1 MTGHEQLP
9 RSVTIGAHLRRTNR
23 ITLCAAIAIVA
34 VTVIASSFTLG
45 LFRVANTTQVQAKM
59 LAESAAAALMFQDEA
74 AAQELL
80 QTLRNAPNV
89 HVAALYTQQRHLLA
103 SYRSEAQV
111 PVPAALDTPAASVS
125 ITFTHI
131 DIWQPVLFQG
141 ARRGTLYLRVDVAGL
156 YRQLSFQIL
165 VTLLAGAFAL
175 MVSGLML
182 RRLNLSV
189 LRPLSKL
196 TELTD
201 RVSSSADFRVR
212 AASSDIAELE
222 ALARGF
228 NGMLENIEE
237 RDAHLAAQRDHLE
250 DQVAERTA
258 DLQRAKETAETAS
271 RTKSEFLATM
281 SHEIRTPLNGV
292 LGMNELLLA
301 SDLTPRQ
308 REWGVAVQT
317 SGEHLLGV
325 INDILDFSKIESGN
339 MVLENVAFSLVDL
352 VEETLAMFAYSAE
365 RKGLELAAQFTPL
378 DSALPGVRGDP
389 LRLRQVLANLIGN
402 AIKFTEHGEVVVRVL
417 LESETDTDVAL
428 RVSVED
434 TGIGIAPE
442 TLDRIFEHFSQAD
455 GSTTR
460 RYGGTGLGLAISRR
474 LLNLMGGTIRVESS
488 LGHGSRFIVSLPLS
502 KSRAVPRERLQPTAL
517 EGVPVLVVDDNQTN
531 RAILQQQLEGWRMR
545 VTCAHS
551 GEEALELMAEATRAG
566 SSFALII
573 LDMHMPGMDGL
584 QLASAI
590 QRQPELAPTPLM
602 MLTSTASNLSDAE
615 RQASG
620 IRRFLNK
627 PIRRADL
634 FRVVSSILAPAALHI
649 DEPTTASV
657 DAGLSLQRS
666 VLVVEDNPIN
676 QQVANAMLRS
686 LGMQVTLASD
696 GRQALDLVQT
706 FDFDLVLMDCQMPV
720 MDGFQAT
727 AAIRRLPLGRGEHL
741 PIAAVTAN
749 ALQGDEQKCLEAGM
763 NDFLPKP
770 FKLAQLQALLARWLP
785 RAGAPS
791 STRTAPGNAYARDAA
806 ITAGSDAIDLGALQT
821 IRELDPAGGMDLV
834 KTILR
839 IFIESAG
846 ESVTRVENAI
856 LAHDGGQLAA
866 AAHALK
872 SSTANV
878 GAKTLS
884 DFYRQLEQLGREG
897 RLADARELLIQVR
910 PEHQRAVARMY
921 EILQEAA

>member
-1 MTGHEQLP
+1 MTGREPLP
-9 RSVTIGAHLRRTNR
+9 QSVTIGARLRRTNR

-34 VTVIASSFTLG
+34 AVIIASSFTLG
-45 LFRVANTTQVQAKM
+45 LFSLANTTRVQARM
-59 LAESAAAALMFQDEA
+59 LAESAAAALMFQDET

-80 QTLRNAPNV
+80 QTLRYAPNV
-89 HVAALYTQQRHLLA
+89 HVAALYTQRRQLFA

-111 PVPAALDTPAASVS
+111 PVPAALDAQTASVA
-125 ITFTHI
+125 TTLTHI
-131 DIWQPVLFQG
+131 DILQPVLFQG
-141 ARRGTLYLRVDVAGL
+141 KSRGTLYLRIDVAAL
-156 YRQLSFQIL
+156 YRQLASQLL
-165 VTLLAGAFAL
+165 VTLFAVAIAL
-175 MVSGLML
+175 LVSSLML

-189 LRPLSKL
+189 LRPLAKL

-201 RVSSSADFRVR
+201 RVSGSADFRVR
-212 AASSDIAELE
+212 AASSDIAELD
-222 ALARGF
+222 ALARGL

-258 DLQRAKETAETAS
+258 DLQLAKETAEAAS
-271 RTKSEFLATM
+271 RVKSEFLATM

-339 MVLENVAFSLVDL
+339 MALESVAFSLVDL
-352 VEETLAMFAYSAE
+352 VEETLAMFAHSAE
-365 RKGLELAAQFTPL
+365 KKGLELAAQFTPL

-402 AIKFTEHGEVVVRVL
+402 AIKFTDHGEVVVRL
-417 LESETDTDVAL
+417 RLESETDTDVAL
-428 RVSVED
+428 NLIVED

-442 TLDRIFEHFSQAD
+442 TLDRIFEHFLQAD

-474 LLNLMGGTIRVESS
+474 LLTLMGGTICVESS
-488 LGHGSRFIVSLPLS
+488 PGQGSRFIVSLHLP
-502 KSRAVPRERLQPTAL
+502 KARAPPRERVEPTGL
-517 EGVPVLVVDDNQTN
+517 EGARVLVVDDNQTN
-531 RAILQQQLEGWRMR
+531 REILQQRLEGWQMR
-545 VTCAHS
+545 VACARS
-551 GEEALELMAEATRAG
+551 GEEALELMAQATRAA
-566 SSFALII
+566 SSFALAI

-590 QRQPELAPTPLM
+590 QRRPDLADTPLV
-602 MLTSTASNLSDAE
+602 MLTSTASNLTDPQ

-620 IRRFLNK
+620 ILRFLSK

-634 FRVVSSILAPAALHI
+634 LRVLCSVLAPAAPRL
-649 DEPTTASV
+649 DAFTAVPV
-657 DAGLSLQRS
+657 DSGVSIQPR
-666 VLVVEDNPIN
+666 VLVVEDNATN
-676 QQVANAMLRS
+676 QQVLNAVLRS
-686 LGMQVTLASD
+686 LGVQVTLASN
-696 GRQALDLVQT
+696 GQEAVELVQNR
-706 FDFDLVLMDCQMPV
+706 DFDLVLMDCQMPV

-727 AAIRRLPLGRGEHL
+727 AAIRRLPLGRGERL

-749 ALQGDEQKCLEAGM
+749 ALQSDEQKCLAAGM

-770 FKLAQLQALLARWLP
+770 FKRAQLQALLARWLP
-785 RAGAPS
+785 RAGEAS
-791 STRTAPGNAYARDAA
+791 GTHTALEPADARDAA
-806 ITAGSDAIDLGALQT
+806 VVPASDVIDLRALQT
-821 IRELDPAGGMDLV
+821 VRELDPAGGMDLV

-846 ESVTRVENAI
+846 ESVTRIENAI
-856 LAHDGGQLAA
+856 VARDAGQLAA

-884 DFYRQLEQLGREG
+884 EFYRRLEQLGREG
-897 RLADARELLIQVR
+897 RLTDARELLIQVR

>member
-1 MTGHEQLP
+1 MTGRDPLP
-9 RSVTIGAHLRRTNR
+9 RSVSIGARLRRTNR
-23 ITLCAAIAIVA
+23 ITLSAAIAIVA
-34 VTVIASSFTLG
+34 AIIIASSFTLG
-45 LFRVANTTQVQAKM
+45 LFSLANTTEVQAKM
-59 LAESAAAALMFQDEA
+59 LAENAAAALMFQDEA

-80 QTLRNAPNV
+80 QTQRYAPNV
-89 HVAALYTQQRHLLA
+89 HVAALYTQQRHLFA

-111 PVPAALDTPAASVS
+111 PVPAALDAPSANVS
-125 ITFTHI
+125 ITLTHI
-131 DIWQPVLFQG
+131 DILQPVLFKG

-156 YRQLSFQIL
+156 YRQLASQML
-165 VTLLAGAFAL
+165 VTLFAVAIAL

-189 LRPLSKL
+189 LRPLAKL

-201 RVSSSADFRVR
+201 RVSGSADFRVR
-212 AASSDIAELE
+212 AASSDIAELD

-250 DQVAERTA
+250 EQVAERTA
-258 DLQRAKETAETAS
+258 DLQHAKETAEAAS
-271 RTKSEFLATM
+271 RVKSEFLATM

-301 SDLTPRQ
+301 SELTPRQ

-317 SGEHLLGV
+317 SGEHLLSV

-339 MVLENVAFSLVDL
+339 MALESVAFNLVDL
-352 VEETLAMFAYSAE
+352 VEETLAMFAHSAQK
-365 RKGLELAAQFTPL
+365 KGLELAAQFTPL

-402 AIKFTEHGEVVVRVL
+402 AIKFTDHGEVVVRL
-417 LESETDTDVAL
+417 RLESETDTDVAL
-428 RVSVED
+428 SLTVED

-460 RYGGTGLGLAISRR
+460 QYGGTGLGLAISRR
-474 LLNLMGGTIRVESS
+474 LLTLMGGTICVESTP
-488 LGHGSRFIVSLPLS
+488 GHGSRFIVSLHLP
-502 KSRAVPRERLQPTAL
+502 KARALPRERLEPTTL
-517 EGVPVLVVDDNQTN
+517 EGVRVLVVDDNQTN
-531 RAILQQQLEGWRMR
+531 REILQQQLEGWHMR
-545 VTCAHS
+545 VTCARS
-551 GEEALELMAEATRAG
+551 GEEALELMAEGARAA
-566 SSFALII
+566 SSFALTI

-590 QRQPELAPTPLM
+590 QRQPELAATPLV
-602 MLTSTASNLSDAE
+602 MLTSTASNLADPE
-615 RQASG
+615 RRASG
-620 IRRFLNK
+620 ILRFLNK

-634 FRVVSSILAPAALHI
+634 LRVLCSILAPAAPRI
-649 DEPTTASV
+649 DASTAVSV
-657 DAGLSLQRS
+657 DSGPSVQRR
-666 VLVVEDNPIN
+666 VLVVEDNPTN
-676 QQVANAMLRS
+676 QQVVNAMLRR
-686 LGMQVTLASD
+686 LGVQVTLASN
-696 GRQALDLVQT
+696 GQEAVELVQKH
-706 FDFDLVLMDCQMPV
+706 DFDLVLMDCQMPV
-720 MDGFQAT
+720 MDGYQAT

-749 ALQGDEQKCLEAGM
+749 ALQGDEQNCLEAGM

-785 RAGAPS
+785 HAGEAS
-791 STRTAPGNAYARDAA
+791 STNTALGTAGARDASVVP
-806 ITAGSDAIDLGALQT
+806 GSDAIDLRELQSV
-821 IRELDPAGGMDLV
+821 RELDPAGGMDLV

-846 ESVTRVENAI
+846 ESVTRIENAI
-856 LAHDGGQLAA
+856 LACDGGQLAA

-884 DFYRQLEQLGREG
+884 EFYRRLEQLGREG

-910 PEHQRAVARMY
+910 PAHQRAVARMY

>member
-1 MTGHEQLP
+1 MTVRDPLP
-9 RSVTIGAHLRRTNR
+9 QSVTIGTRLRRTNR

-34 VTVIASSFTLG
+34 AIIIASSFVLG
-45 LFRVANTTQVQAKM
+45 LFSLANTTQVQAKM
-59 LAESAAAALMFQDEA
+59 LAENAAAALMFEDEA
-74 AAQELL
+74 AAQGLL
-80 QTLRNAPNV
+80 QTLRYAPSV
-89 HVAALYTQQRHLLA
+89 RVAALYTQQRHLLA
-103 SYRSEAQV
+103 SYRSAPQV
-111 PVPAALDTPAASVS
+111 PVPAALDALSASVA
-125 ITFTHI
+125 IALTHI
-131 DIWQPVLFQG
+131 DILQPVLFQG
-141 ARRGTLYLRVDVAGL
+141 VRRGTLYLRIDVAGL
-156 YRQLSFQIL
+156 YRQLASQML
-165 VTLLAGAFAL
+165 VTLFAVAIAL
-175 MVSGLML
+175 IVSSLML

-189 LRPLSKL
+189 LRPLLKL

-212 AASSDIAELE
+212 AAPSGIAELD

-258 DLQRAKETAETAS
+258 DLQNAKETAEAAS
-271 RTKSEFLATM
+271 RVKSEFLATM

-317 SGEHLLGV
+317 SGEHLRSV

-339 MVLENVAFSLVDL
+339 MALESVAFSLVDL
-352 VEETLAMFAYSAE
+352 IEETLTMFAYSAE
-365 RKGLELAAQFTPL
+365 KKGLELAAQFTPL

-402 AIKFTEHGEVVVRVL
+402 AIKFTDHGEIIVRL
-417 LESETDTDVAL
+417 RLESETDIDVAL
-428 RVSVED
+428 SLSVED
-434 TGIGIAPE
+434 TGIGIEPE

-460 RYGGTGLGLAISRR
+460 RYGGTGLGLTISRR
-474 LLNLMGGTIRVESS
+474 LLTLMGGTISVESS
-488 LGHGSRFIVSLPLS
+488 PGHGSKFTV
-502 KSRAVPRERLQPTAL
+502 RLQLPKARALTRELLEPTAL
-517 EGVPVLVVDDNQTN
+517 EGARVLVVDDNQTN
-531 RAILQQQLEGWRMR
+531 REILQQQLEGWRMH
-545 VTCAHS
+545 VTCACG
-551 GEEALELMAEATRAG
+551 GEEALKLMAQATRAG
-566 SSFALII
+566 SSFALAI

-590 QRQPELAPTPLM
+590 RQCPDLPNTPLA
-602 MLTSTASNLSDAE
+602 MLTSTASNLTESQ

-620 IRRFLNK
+620 ILRFLNK
-627 PIRRADL
+627 PVRRADL
-634 FRVVSSILAPAALHI
+634 LRVLCSILAPAAPYI
-649 DEPTTASV
+649 DAPAAAPV
-657 DAGLSLQRS
+657 DGGHSIQQR
-666 VLVVEDNPIN
+666 VLVVEDNPTN
-676 QQVANAMLRS
+676 QQVANAMLKS
-686 LGMQVTLASD
+686 LGVQVSLASN
-696 GRQALDLVQT
+696 GQQAVELVQH

-727 AAIRRLPLGRGEHL
+727 AAIRRLPSGRGERL

-749 ALQGDEQKCLEAGM
+749 ALQGDEQKCLDAGM

-785 RAGAPS
+785 RALEVS
-791 STRTAPGNAYARDAA
+791 STNIALESADARGASVMR
-806 ITAGSDAIDLGALQT
+806 GSDAIDLEALQ
-821 IRELDPAGGMDLV
+821 IVRELDPAGGMDLV
-834 KTILR
+834 KTVLR

-856 LAHDGGQLAA
+856 LASDGAQLAA

-884 DFYRQLEQLGREG
+884 EFYRRLELLGREG

>member
-1 MTGHEQLP
+1 MSGRDSLP
-9 RSVTIGAHLRRTNR
+9 RSVTIGARLRRTNR

-34 VTVIASSFTLG
+34 MIIIASSFTLG
-45 LFRVANTTQVQAKM
+45 LFSLANTTQVQAKM
-59 LAESAAAALMFQDEA
+59 LAESASAALMFQDET

-89 HVAALYTQQRHLLA
+89 HVAALYTQQRHLFA
-103 SYRSEAQV
+103 SYRREAQV
-111 PVPAALDTPAASVS
+111 SVPTALDATSASVS
-125 ITFTHI
+125 ITLTHI
-131 DIWQPVLFQG
+131 DILQPVLFQG
-141 ARRGTLYLRVDVAGL
+141 ARPGTLYLRIDVAGL
-156 YRQLSFQIL
+156 YRQLASQIL
-165 VTLLAGAFAL
+165 VTLFAVALAL
-175 MVSGLML
+175 MVSSLML

-201 RVSSSADFRVR
+201 RVSGSADFRVR
-212 AASSDIAELE
+212 AASSDIAELD

-258 DLQRAKETAETAS
+258 DLQHAKETAEAAS
-271 RTKSEFLATM
+271 RVKSEFLATM

-339 MVLENVAFSLVDL
+339 MALESVAFSLVDL
-352 VEETLAMFAYSAE
+352 VEETLAMFAHSAE
-365 RKGLELAAQFTPL
+365 KKGLELAAQFTPL

-402 AIKFTEHGEVVVRVL
+402 AIKFTDHGEVVVRL
-417 LESETDTDVAL
+417 RLESQTDTDVAL
-428 RVSVED
+428 SLTVED
-434 TGIGIAPE
+434 TGIGIAAE
-442 TLDRIFEHFSQAD
+442 TLDRIFEHFLQAD

-474 LLNLMGGTIRVESS
+474 LLTLMGGTICVESS
-488 LGHGSRFIVSLPLS
+488 PGRGSRFIVSLHLP
-502 KSRAVPRERLQPTAL
+502 KATAPPRERLELTGL
-517 EGVPVLVVDDNQTN
+517 EGARVLVVDDNQTN
-531 RAILQQQLEGWRMR
+531 REILQQRLEGWQMR
-545 VTCAHS
+545 VTCARS
-551 GEEALELMAEATRAG
+551 GEEALELMAQAARAA
-566 SSFALII
+566 SCFALTI

-590 QRQPELAPTPLM
+590 QRRPDLADTALV
-602 MLTSTASNLSDAE
+602 MLTSTASNLTGAQ
-615 RQASG
+615 RQTSG
-620 IRRFLNK
+620 IRRFLSK

-634 FRVVSSILAPAALHI
+634 LGVLCSILAPAAPRI
-649 DEPTTASV
+649 DASTAVPLDSGV
-657 DAGLSLQRS
+657 SIQPR
-666 VLVVEDNPIN
+666 VLVVEDNPTN
-676 QQVANAMLRS
+676 QQVVNAVLRS
-686 LGMQVTLASD
+686 LGVQVTLASN
-696 GRQALDLVQT
+696 GQEAVELVKNC
-706 FDFDLVLMDCQMPV
+706 DFDLVLMDCQMPV

-727 AAIRRLPLGRGEHL
+727 AAIRRLPLGRGERL

-749 ALQGDEQKCLEAGM
+749 ALQGDKQKCLEAGM

-770 FKLAQLQALLARWLP
+770 FKMAQLQALLARWLP
-785 RAGAPS
+785 RAGEARS
-791 STRTAPGNAYARDAA
+791 SNTALAAADARDASVVPA
-806 ITAGSDAIDLGALQT
+806 SDVIDLKALQT
-821 IRELDPAGGMDLV
+821 VRELDPAGGMDLV

-846 ESVTRVENAI
+846 ESVTRIENAI
-856 LAHDGGQLAA
+856 LACDAAQLAA

-878 GAKTLS
+878 GAKALS
-884 DFYRQLEQLGREG
+884 EFYRRLEQLGREG
-897 RLADARELLIQVR
+897 RLTDARELLIQVR
-910 PEHQRAVARMY
+910 PEHQRAVARMN

>member
-1 MTGHEQLP
+1 MIGHEPMP
-9 RSVTIGAHLRRTNR
+9 RSVTIGARLRRTNR
-23 ITLCAAIAIVA
+23 LTLCAAMAIVA
-34 VTVIASSFTLG
+34 AIIIASSFTIG
-45 LFRVANTTQVQAKM
+45 LFGLANTTQVQAKM
-59 LAESAAAALMFQDEA
+59 LAESAAAPLMFQDET

-89 HVAALYTQQRHLLA
+89 RFASLYTQQRHLFA
-103 SYRSEAQV
+103 AYRREAQV
-111 PVPAALDTPAASVS
+111 PVPPTLDAPSASVS
-125 ITFTHI
+125 IRLTHI
-131 DIWQPVLFQG
+131 DIMQPVLFQG
-141 ARRGTLYLRVDVAGL
+141 ARRGTLHLRIDVAEL
-156 YRQLSFQIL
+156 YRQLASQML
-165 VTLLAGAFAL
+165 VTLFAAALAL
-175 MVSGLML
+175 IVSSLML

-189 LRPLSKL
+189 LQPLSKL
-196 TELTD
+196 TELTA
-201 RVSSSADFRVR
+201 RVSGSADFRVR
-212 AASSDIAELE
+212 AASSDITELD

-237 RDAHLAAQRDHLE
+237 RDVNLGAQRDHLE

-258 DLQRAKETAETAS
+258 DLQRAKETAEAAS
-271 RTKSEFLATM
+271 SVKSEFLATM

-301 SDLTPRQ
+301 SDLSPRQ

-339 MVLENVAFSLVDL
+339 MTLESVAFSLVDL

-365 RKGLELAAQFTPL
+365 KKGLELAAQFTPI
-378 DSALPGVRGDP
+378 DSALSGVRGDP

-402 AIKFTEHGEVVVRVL
+402 AIKFTECGEVVVRL
-417 LESETDTDVAL
+417 RLESETDTDIAVSL
-428 RVSVED
+428 SVED

-442 TLDRIFEHFSQAD
+442 TLNRIFEHFLQAD

-474 LLNLMGGTIRVESS
+474 LLTLMGGTICVESS
-488 LGHGSRFIVSLPLS
+488 PGRGSRFTASLELP
-502 KSRAVPRERLQPTAL
+502 KARALPRERLEPTAL
-517 EGVPVLVVDDNQTN
+517 EGARVLVVDDNQTN
-531 RAILQQQLEGWRMR
+531 REILQRQLEGWHMHA
-545 VTCAHS
+545 TCAR
-551 GEEALELMAEATRAG
+551 GGLEALELMTEAARAG
-566 SSFALII
+566 SFFALAI

-590 QRQPELAPTPLM
+590 RQRPDLAGTALM
-602 MLTSTASNLSDAE
+602 MLTSTASNLTEPE

-620 IRRFLNK
+620 ILRFLSK
-627 PIRRADL
+627 PVRHADL
-634 FRVVSSILAPAALHI
+634 LRVLCSIFTPAAPRI
-649 DEPTTASV
+649 DPPAAVSV
-657 DAGLSLQRS
+657 HNGVSLQRR

-676 QQVANAMLRS
+676 QEVVNAMLRS
-686 LGMQVTLASD
+686 LGVQVTLASN
-696 GRQALDLVQT
+696 GQQAVEQVQNC
-706 FDFDLVLMDCQMPV
+706 DFDLVLMDCQMPV

-749 ALQGDEQKCLEAGM
+749 ALQGDQQNCLDAGM

-770 FKLAQLQALLARWLP
+770 FKLAELQALLARWLP
-785 RAGAPS
+785 HAGEV
-791 STRTAPGNAYARDAA
+791 GNTNAAIESAGARDAA
-806 ITAGSDAIDLGALQT
+806 PAPESDAIDLRVLQT
-821 IRELDPAGGMDLV
+821 VRELDPVGGMDLV

-846 ESVTRVENAI
+846 ESVSRVENAI

-878 GAKTLS
+878 GAKILS
-884 DFYRQLEQLGREG
+884 EFYRRLEQLGREG

>member
-1 MTGHEQLP
+1 MTVRDPLP
-9 RSVTIGAHLRRTNR
+9 RSVTIGTRLRRTNR

-34 VTVIASSFTLG
+34 AVIIASSFTLG
-45 LFRVANTTQVQAKM
+45 LISLANTAQIQARM
-59 LAESAAAALMFQDEA
+59 LAESAAAPLMFQDES

-89 HVAALYTQQRHLLA
+89 HVAALYTQQRHLLT
-103 SYRSEAQV
+103 SYQSEARA
-111 PVPAALDTPAASVS
+111 PVPPTLDAPSASIS
-125 ITFTHI
+125 IRLTHI
-131 DIWQPVLFQG
+131 DILQPVLFQG
-141 ARRGTLYLRVDVAGL
+141 ARRGSLYLRIDAAGL
-156 YRQLSFQIL
+156 YRQLAAQLL
-165 VTLLAGAFAL
+165 VTLLAVAIAL
-175 MVSGLML
+175 VVSSLML

-201 RVSSSADFRVR
+201 RVSGSADFRVR
-212 AASSDIAELE
+212 AASSDIAELD

-228 NGMLENIEE
+228 NGMLENIEQ

-258 DLQRAKETAETAS
+258 DLQHAKETAEAAS

-301 SDLTPRQ
+301 SDLTARQ

-325 INDILDFSKIESGN
+325 INDILDFSKIESGS
-339 MVLENVAFSLVDL
+339 MALESVAFSLVDL
-352 VEETLAMFAYSAE
+352 VEETLAMFAHSAE
-365 RKGLELAAQFTPL
+365 KKDLELVAQFTPL
-378 DSALPGVRGDP
+378 DFALPGVRGDP
-389 LRLRQVLANLIGN
+389 LRLRQILANLIGN
-402 AIKFTEHGEVVVRVL
+402 AIKFTEHGEVVVRL
-417 LESETDTDVAL
+417 RLESETDTDVAL
-428 RVSVED
+428 SLSVED
-434 TGIGIAPE
+434 TGIGITPE

-474 LLNLMGGTIRVESS
+474 LLTLMGGTIRVESS
-488 LGHGSRFIVSLPLS
+488 PGHGSRFIVSLHLL
-502 KSRAVPRERLQPTAL
+502 KTRALPRERLEPTAL
-517 EGVPVLVVDDNQTN
+517 QGARVLVVDDNQTN
-531 RAILQQQLEGWRMR
+531 REILQQQLEGWHIC

-551 GEEALELMAEATRAG
+551 GEQALELMAEAARAG
-566 SSFALII
+566 TLFALAI
-573 LDMHMPGMDGL
+573 LDMHMPGMDGM

-590 QRQPELAPTPLM
+590 QRRADLADTPLM
-602 MLTSTASNLSDAE
+602 ILTSTASNLSE
-615 RQASG
+615 PQRLASG
-620 IRRFLNK
+620 VRRFLNK

-634 FRVVSSILAPAALHI
+634 LHVLCSILAPAVPHTEA
-649 DEPTTASV
+649 PTAVSV
-657 DAGLSLQRS
+657 SAGLLVQRK
-666 VLVVEDNPIN
+666 VLVVEDNLTN
-676 QQVANAMLRS
+676 QQVLSAMLRS
-686 LGMQVTLASD
+686 LGVQVIVAGD
-696 GRQALDLVQT
+696 GQQAVELLQT
-706 FDFDLVLMDCQMPV
+706 GDYDLVLMDCQMPV

-741 PIAAVTAN
+741 PIVAVTAN

-770 FKLAQLQALLARWLP
+770 FKLAQLQALLIRWLP
-785 RAGAPS
+785 RAGEPR
-791 STRTAPGNAYARDAA
+791 TTNTAPQSSDVRDASVA
-806 ITAGSDAIDLGALQT
+806 PGSDAVDLRALQS
-821 IRELDPAGGMDLV
+821 IRELDPSGGMDLV

-846 ESVTRVENAI
+846 DYVARVENAI
-856 LAHDGGQLAA
+856 LARDGGQLAA

>member
-1 MTGHEQLP
+1 MTGREPLP
-9 RSVTIGAHLRRTNR
+9 QSVTIGARLRRTNR

-34 VTVIASSFTLG
+34 AVIIASSFTLG
-45 LFRVANTTQVQAKM
+45 LFSLANTTRVQARM
-59 LAESAAAALMFQDEA
+59 LAESAAAALMFQDET

-80 QTLRNAPNV
+80 QTLRYAPNV
-89 HVAALYTQQRHLLA
+89 HVAALYTQRRQLFA

-111 PVPAALDTPAASVS
+111 PVPAALDAQTASVA
-125 ITFTHI
+125 TTLTHI
-131 DIWQPVLFQG
+131 DILQPVVFQG
-141 ARRGTLYLRVDVAGL
+141 KSRGTLYLRIDVAAL
-156 YRQLSFQIL
+156 YRQLASQLL
-165 VTLLAGAFAL
+165 VTLFAVAIAL
-175 MVSGLML
+175 LVSSLML

-189 LRPLSKL
+189 LRPLAKL

-201 RVSSSADFRVR
+201 RVSGSADFRVR
-212 AASSDIAELE
+212 AASSDIAELD
-222 ALARGF
+222 ALARGL

-258 DLQRAKETAETAS
+258 DLQLAKETAEAAS
-271 RTKSEFLATM
+271 RVKSEFLATM

-339 MVLENVAFSLVDL
+339 MALESVAFSLVDL
-352 VEETLAMFAYSAE
+352 VEETLAMFAHSAE
-365 RKGLELAAQFTPL
+365 KKGLELAAQFTPL

-402 AIKFTEHGEVVVRVL
+402 AIKFTDHGEVVVRL
-417 LESETDTDVAL
+417 RLESETDTDVAL
-428 RVSVED
+428 NLIVED

-442 TLDRIFEHFSQAD
+442 TLDRIFEHFLQAD

-474 LLNLMGGTIRVESS
+474 LLTLMGGTICVESS
-488 LGHGSRFIVSLPLS
+488 PGQGSRFIVSLHLP
-502 KSRAVPRERLQPTAL
+502 KARAPPRERVEPTGL
-517 EGVPVLVVDDNQTN
+517 EGARVLVVDDNQTN
-531 RAILQQQLEGWRMR
+531 REILQQRLEGWQMR
-545 VTCAHS
+545 VACARS
-551 GEEALELMAEATRAG
+551 GEEALELMAQATRAA
-566 SSFALII
+566 SSFALAI

-590 QRQPELAPTPLM
+590 QRRPDLADTPLV
-602 MLTSTASNLSDAE
+602 MLTSTASNLTDPQ

-620 IRRFLNK
+620 ILRFLSK

-634 FRVVSSILAPAALHI
+634 LRVLCSVLAPAAPRL
-649 DEPTTASV
+649 DAFTAVPV
-657 DAGLSLQRS
+657 DSGVSIQPR
-666 VLVVEDNPIN
+666 VLVVEDNATN
-676 QQVANAMLRS
+676 QQVLNAVLRS
-686 LGMQVTLASD
+686 LGVQVTLASN
-696 GRQALDLVQT
+696 GQEAVELVQNR
-706 FDFDLVLMDCQMPV
+706 DFDLVLMDCQMPV

-727 AAIRRLPLGRGEHL
+727 AAIRRLPLGRGERL

-749 ALQGDEQKCLEAGM
+749 ALQSDEQKCLAAGM

-770 FKLAQLQALLARWLP
+770 FKRAQLQALLARWLP
-785 RAGAPS
+785 RAGEAS
-791 STRTAPGNAYARDAA
+791 GTHTALEPADARDAA
-806 ITAGSDAIDLGALQT
+806 VVPASDVIDLRALQT
-821 IRELDPAGGMDLV
+821 VRELDPAGGMDLV

-846 ESVTRVENAI
+846 ESVTRIENAI
-856 LAHDGGQLAA
+856 VARDAGQLAA

-884 DFYRQLEQLGREG
+884 EFYRRLEQLGREG
-897 RLADARELLIQVR
+897 RLTDARELLIQVR